1 MSRVDIEQQCA
12 RRLRELRRRK
22 GMTLE
27 EFEKFSNGRIKAV
40 VLGSYERG
48 TRAISLARLNQLA
61 DIYEVDLNYFLSPN
75 QIQSGEAIEFIL
87 DLRKLRRNE
96 DDPELRSI
104 TVFCA
109 SILIKRNDWNGEVLT
124 VRKSDIEIISMLEG
138 KSPSELQQ
146 LLTLKG
152 ALFQRS

>member
-1 MSRVDIEQQCA
+1 
-12 RRLRELRRRK
+12 
-22 GMTLE
+22 MTLE

-48 TRAISLARLNQLA
+48 TRAISLARLHQLA

-75 QIQSGEAIEFIL
+75 QIQSGEASEFIL
-87 DLRKLRRNE
+87 DLRKLHRNE
-96 DDPELRSI
+96 DDPELRNI

-152 ALFQRS
+152 ALFQRG